1 MAGQQKPSH
10 LQRVA
15 GVLQGTA
22 DVRGRGFYLVDEVS
36 GRTVQVWVR
45 EQAVPLMR
53 RMLGVRV
60 LVVGSMDDAGRAV
73 FAEDVRP
80 CPIFTPPHM

>member
-1 MAGQQKPSH
+1 MRG
-10 LQRVA
+10 VA

-60 LVVGSMDDAGRAV
+60 LVLGRMDDTGRVV

>member
-22 DVRGRGFYLVDEVS
+22 DVRGRGFFLVDEVS

-53 RMLGVRV
+53 GC
-60 LVVGSMDDAGRAV
+60 SA
-73 FAEDVRP
+73 
-80 CPIFTPPHM
+80 

>member
-1 MAGQQKPSH
+1 MQPY
-10 LQRVA
+10 LIRI
-15 GVLQGTA
+15 
-22 DVRGRGFYLVDEVS
+22 YLVNEVS

-60 LVVGSMDDAGRAV
+60 LVVGRMDDAGRVV
-73 FAEDVRP
+73 FADDVRP
-80 CPIFTPPHM
+80 CPIPTPNHM

>member
-1 MAGQQKPSH
+1 MH
-10 LQRVA
+10 
-15 GVLQGTA
+15 
-22 DVRGRGFYLVDEVS
+22 GRGFYMVDEVS

-60 LVVGSMDDAGRAV
+60 LVVGRVDDAGRVV

-80 CPIFTPPHM
+80 YPIFTPPTM

>member
-1 MAGQQKPSH
+1 MH
-10 LQRVA
+10 
-15 GVLQGTA
+15 
-22 DVRGRGFYLVDEVS
+22 GRGFYMVDEVS

-60 LVVGSMDDAGRAV
+60 LAVGHVDDAGRVV

-80 CPIFTPPHM
+80 CPIFTPPTM

>member
-1 MAGQQKPSH
+1 M
-10 LQRVA
+10 
-15 GVLQGTA
+15 
-22 DVRGRGFYLVDEVS
+22 RGRGFYLVDEVS

-60 LVVGSMDDAGRAV
+60 LVVGRMDDAGRSV

-80 CPIFTPPHM
+80 CPIFTPSNM

>member
-1 MAGQQKPSH
+1 MH
-10 LQRVA
+10 
-15 GVLQGTA
+15 
-22 DVRGRGFYLVDEVS
+22 GRGFYMVDEVS

-60 LVVGSMDDAGRAV
+60 LVVGRMDDAGRVV
-73 FAEDVRP
+73 FAEDVSP
-80 CPIFTPPHM
+80 CPIFTPPTM

>member
-1 MAGQQKPSH
+1 MRG
-10 LQRVA
+10 VA

-22 DVRGRGFYLVDEVS
+22 DARGRGFYLVDEVS
-36 GRTVQVWVR
+36 GRTVQVWVH
-45 EQAVPLMR
+45 EHTVPLMR

-60 LVVGSMDDAGRAV
+60 LAVGRMDDSGRVV

-80 CPIFTPPHM
+80 CPTSSPNHV

>member
-1 MAGQQKPSH
+1 MRG
-10 LQRVA
+10 VA

-45 EQAVPLMR
+45 EHAVPLMR

-60 LVVGSMDDAGRAV
+60 LVAGRMDDTGRVV

-80 CPIFTPPHM
+80 CSIPTPPHM

>member
-1 MAGQQKPSH
+1 MRG
-10 LQRVA
+10 VA

-22 DVRGRGFYLVDEVS
+22 DVHGRGFYLVDEVS
-36 GRTVQVWVR
+36 GRTMQVWVR
-45 EQAVPLMR
+45 EHAVPLMR

-60 LVVGSMDDAGRAV
+60 LAVGRVDDVGRVV

-80 CPIFTPPHM
+80 CPIFTPPTM

>member
-1 MAGQQKPSH
+1 MRG
-10 LQRVA
+10 VA

-22 DVRGRGFYLVDEVS
+22 DVHGRGFFLVDEVS
-36 GRTVQVWVR
+36 GRTMQVWVR
-45 EQAVPLMR
+45 EHTVPLMH

-60 LVVGSMDDAGRAV
+60 LVVGRMDNAGRAV

-80 CPIFTPPHM
+80 CLIPTPNHM

>member
-1 MAGQQKPSH
+1 M
-10 LQRVA
+10 
-15 GVLQGTA
+15 
-22 DVRGRGFYLVDEVS
+22 RGRGFYMVDEVS

-60 LVVGSMDDAGRAV
+60 LVVGRMGDAGRVV

-80 CPIFTPPHM
+80 CSIFTPPHM

>member
-1 MAGQQKPSH
+1 MRG
-10 LQRVA
+10 VA

-22 DVRGRGFYLVDEVS
+22 DVHGRGFYLIDEVS
-36 GRTVQVWVR
+36 GRTMQVWVR
-45 EQAVPLMR
+45 EPEVPLMR

-60 LVVGSMDDAGRAV
+60 LVVGRMDGAGRAV

-80 CPIFTPPHM
+80 CLIPTPNHM

>member
-1 MAGQQKPSH
+1 MRG
-10 LQRVA
+10 VA

-22 DVRGRGFYLVDEVS
+22 DAHGRGFYLVDEVS

-60 LVVGSMDDAGRAV
+60 LAVGRVDDAGRVV

-80 CPIFTPPHM
+80 CPIFAPPTM

>member
-1 MAGQQKPSH
+1 MRG
-10 LQRVA
+10 VA

-22 DVRGRGFYLVDEVS
+22 DVCGRGFYLVDEVS
-36 GRTVQVWVR
+36 GRTVQVWVC

-60 LVVGSMDDAGRAV
+60 LAVGRMGDAGRVV

-80 CPIFTPPHM
+80 CPIFIPPTM

>member
-1 MAGQQKPSH
+1 MH
-10 LQRVA
+10 
-15 GVLQGTA
+15 
-22 DVRGRGFYLVDEVS
+22 GRGFYLVDEVS

-60 LVVGSMDDAGRAV
+60 LVAGRMDDAGRAV
-73 FAEDVRP
+73 FAEGVRP
-80 CPIFTPPHM
+80 CPIFTQPHM

>member
-1 MAGQQKPSH
+1 M
-10 LQRVA
+10 
-15 GVLQGTA
+15 
-22 DVRGRGFYLVDEVS
+22 DGRGFYMVDEVS
-36 GRTVQVWVR
+36 GRTVQVLVR

-60 LVVGSMDDAGRAV
+60 LVVGRMDDAGRVV

-80 CPIFTPPHM
+80 CPIYTTPHM

>member
-1 MAGQQKPSH
+1 MKG
-10 LQRVA
+10 VA

-22 DVRGRGFYLVDEVS
+22 DMHGRGFYMVDEVS

-60 LVVGSMDDAGRAV
+60 LVVGRMDDAGRVV

-80 CPIFTPPHM
+80 CPIFTPPTM

>member
-1 MAGQQKPSH
+1 MRGI
-10 LQRVA
+10 A

-22 DVRGRGFYLVDEVS
+22 DVRGRSFYLVDEVS

-60 LVVGSMDDAGRAV
+60 LVVGRMDNAGRAV
-73 FAEDVRP
+73 FAEDARP
-80 CPIFTPPHM
+80 CPIPTPNHM

>member
-1 MAGQQKPSH
+1 M
-10 LQRVA
+10 
-15 GVLQGTA
+15 
-22 DVRGRGFYLVDEVS
+22 
-36 GRTVQVWVR
+36 QVWVR

-60 LVVGSMDDAGRAV
+60 LVVGRMDDMGRAV

-80 CPIFTPPHM
+80 CPIFTPSNM

>member
-1 MAGQQKPSH
+1 MQPY
-10 LQRVA
+10 LIRI
-15 GVLQGTA
+15 
-22 DVRGRGFYLVDEVS
+22 YLVDEVS

-60 LVVGSMDDAGRAV
+60 LVVGRMDDTGRAV
-73 FAEDVRP
+73 FAEDVRL

>member
-1 MAGQQKPSH
+1 MRG
-10 LQRVA
+10 VA

-60 LVVGSMDDAGRAV
+60 LVVGRMDDAGRAV

-80 CPIFTPPHM
+80 CPIFDPSNM

>member
-1 MAGQQKPSH
+1 MRG
-10 LQRVA
+10 VA

-22 DVRGRGFYLVDEVS
+22 DVRGRGFYLIDEVS

-60 LVVGSMDDAGRAV
+60 LVVGRVDDAGRVV

-80 CPIFTPPHM
+80 CPIFTPPTM

>member
-1 MAGQQKPSH
+1 MRG
-10 LQRVA
+10 VT

-22 DVRGRGFYLVDEVS
+22 DVHGRGFYLVDEVS

-60 LVVGSMDDAGRAV
+60 LAVGRMDGAGRAV
-73 FAEDVRP
+73 FADDVRP
-80 CPIFTPPHM
+80 CPLPTLTHM

>member
-1 MAGQQKPSH
+1 MRG
-10 LQRVA
+10 VA

-22 DVRGRGFYLVDEVS
+22 DVHGRSFYLVDEVS
-36 GRTVQVWVR
+36 GRTVQVWVC

-60 LVVGSMDDAGRAV
+60 LAVGRVDDAGRVV

>member
-1 MAGQQKPSH
+1 MRG
-10 LQRVA
+10 VA
-15 GVLQGTA
+15 GVLQGAA
-22 DVRGRGFYLVDEVS
+22 DVRGRSFYLVDEVS

-60 LVVGSMDDAGRAV
+60 LVVGRVDDAGRVV

-80 CPIFTPPHM
+80 CPIFTPPTM

>member
-1 MAGQQKPSH
+1 MRA
-10 LQRVA
+10 VA

-22 DVRGRGFYLVDEVS
+22 DVRGRGFYLVDEMS

-45 EQAVPLMR
+45 EHAVPLMR

-60 LVVGSMDDAGRAV
+60 LVVGRMDGAGRAV

-80 CPIFTPPHM
+80 CPIPTPNHM

>member
-1 MAGQQKPSH
+1 MRGI
-10 LQRVA
+10 A

-22 DVRGRGFYLVDEVS
+22 DVRGRGFYMVDEVG
-36 GRTVQVWVR
+36 GRTVQVLVR

-60 LVVGSMDDAGRAV
+60 LVVGRMDDAGRVV

-80 CPIFTPPHM
+80 CPIYTPPHM